1 MASWR
6 NYDLE
11 PIERFFYK
19 ETVSSIKKHRTPR
32 PLIIQFT
39 DSIMTTGE
47 GNDHLP
53 KRFFRAQPASTQ
65 CAVILRVLT
74 LTTKLIGS
82 NLAWHK
88 MQSSDGISTSLSSCE
103 KLEETLIEAAIFLR
117 VNWKITYLTIWDDRC
132 LVPFQ
137 ILRHWWCLCE
147 TNNWVLLPYQSTEVG
162 LLLKKLSIVYFETI
176 VNRQVFKYDCLINI
190 TYYYYYWIY
199 SKEQPTKR
207 NLAERAQGKFQMP
220 YAYKVI
226 QGNFH
231 IYFL

>member
-1 MASWR
+1 MYLFTCVSSFMADSGLGIGIIITGSTVVRIYFWLFLNLILASWR

-117 VNWKITYLTIWDDRC
+117 VK
-132 LVPFQ
+132 
-137 ILRHWWCLCE
+137 
-147 TNNWVLLPYQSTEVG
+147 
-162 LLLKKLSIVYFETI
+162 
-176 VNRQVFKYDCLINI
+176 
-190 TYYYYYWIY
+190 
-199 SKEQPTKR
+199 
-207 NLAERAQGKFQMP
+207 
-220 YAYKVI
+220 
-226 QGNFH
+226 
-231 IYFL
+231 